1 MNSKLCII
9 SGDGHAGTKVANYRE
24 YMPSKYRDAL
34 KIAEQEEREF
44 LLVTEGQSRFPE
56 EALEII
62 DDRNAI
68 RSGGQSGGWDP
79 QRRMREM
86 DAEGVAAEIIHQGHQ
101 HAAMPFFSIIN
112 RPSTPE
118 LRQVGAQAYH
128 RWLADHM
135 AATHGRTFG
144 VADPGPCH
152 DMSAAVKELHWLA
165 KNGFVS
171 VGVPGIVA
179 DASLPPLYDAYYEPF
194 WAACEELG
202 LVLSIHAGW
211 GLNQGLFFKF
221 ADMMTAGQPIE
232 EAAREGKFI
241 SMAEELK
248 KSRRS
253 PNALGMEPRRAM
265 WQLML
270 GGVFDRYPRLKLA
283 LTEIRAEW
291 LPATLNFLDSQLTA
305 SGATLGKKPSEY
317 FRHNC
322 YVTPSSPKVEEIAMR
337 HEIGVDRF
345 IFGTDY
351 PHPEGTWPNTR
362 EWMQTVF
369 AGVEENEARLI
380 LGENAMDCYNL
391 DRSALR
397 AIAQKIGPQPA
408 DILVQGGGASAQV
421 INDFDRRANF
431 KVPPEQ
437 VDTGVI
443 AQLVSEDIRALS
455 H

>member
-1 MNSKLCII
+1 MSRICII
-9 SGDGHAGTKVANYRE
+9 SGDGHAGTRVADYKE
-24 YMPSKYRDAL
+24 YMPAKYWDAL
-34 KIAEQEEREF
+34 KQAEQEEREF

-56 EALEII
+56 EALDII

-68 RSGGQSGGWDP
+68 RSGGQHGGWDP
-79 QRRMREM
+79 QRRLKEM
-86 DAEGVAAEIIHQGHQ
+86 DSEGVVAEIIHQGHQ
-101 HAAMPFFSIIN
+101 HATMPFFSIIN

-135 AATHGRTFG
+135 AATEGRTFG
-144 VADPGPCH
+144 VADPGPCR
-152 DMSAAVKELHWLA
+152 DMAATIRELRWVA
-165 KNGFVS
+165 SNGFVS

-179 DASLPPLYDAYYEPF
+179 DEFLPPLYDKYYEPF

-221 ADMMTAGQPIE
+221 AEMMTGGQPIE
-232 EAAREGKFI
+232 EAAREGRFI
-241 SMAEELK
+241 SMAEDLK

-283 LTEIRAEW
+283 MTEIRAEW
-291 LPATLNFLDSQLTA
+291 IPATINFLDQKLAA
-305 SGATLGKKPSEY
+305 SGVKLAKRPSEY

-322 YVTPSSPKVEEIAMR
+322 YVTPSSPKIEEIQMR

-362 EWMQTVF
+362 DWMRAVF
-369 AGVEENEARLI
+369 AGVPENQLRMM

-391 DRSALR
+391 DRSKLR
-397 AIAQKIGPQPA
+397 DLAERIGPQEK
-408 DILVQGGGASAQV
+408 DILGHSGSLSEK
-421 INDFDRRANF
+421 IIDDFDRRANF
-431 KVPPEQ
+431 KVPPEV
-437 VDTGVI
+437 VDTGVL
-443 AQLVSEDIRALS
+443 AELVSEDLQACNA
-455 H
+455 